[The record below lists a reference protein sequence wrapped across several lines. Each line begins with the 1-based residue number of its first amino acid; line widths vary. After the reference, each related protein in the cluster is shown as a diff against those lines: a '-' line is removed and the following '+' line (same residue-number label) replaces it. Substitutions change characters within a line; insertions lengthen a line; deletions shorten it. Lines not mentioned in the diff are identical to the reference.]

1 MSYALSNS
9 WDLADRRLSL
19 LEACHDPASR
29 RLAGERGVGPGWEC
43 LDAGAGH
50 GGFARWLAGQVG
62 ERGRVVAADL
72 NVRFLEERGNLEVLR
87 IDLEREELPEAAFDF
102 VHTRLLLI
110 HLRSR
115 DAVLEKLAAAVRP
128 GGVLLVEEDDVY
140 PFAANPPGD
149 YSDAW
154 QTFMDAMS
162 GTDSCWA
169 RSLPERLDALGL
181 TDVGVEPREQ
191 LFRGGSPPAQFWSL
205 TWLEVRDRV
214 PSAAVIDAGRAAL
227 ADTSRWFHGPVTIAA
242 WGRRPA

>member
-1 MSYALSNS
+1 MRFPTPGTWPTA
-9 WDLADRRLSL
+9 
-19 LEACHDPASR
+19 ASR
-29 RLAGERGVGPGWEC
+29 CSRRATTRRAAGSPGS
-43 LDAGAGH
+43 AGSAPAGSASTPAPATA
-50 GGFARWLAGQVG
+50 GSRWLASQVG

-72 NVRFLEERGNLEVLR
+72 NVRFLEQRGNLEVLR

-154 QTFMDAMS
+154 ETFMDAMS
-162 GTDSCWA
+162 GTDSRWA
-169 RSLPERLDALGL
+169 RSLPRRLDALGL